1 MDKIYTNKD
10 FKKKMVESALNGEVK
25 ESHDQNGKYFE
36 ITNLNDF
43 EYESNGVKRDIYA
56 GAKFRV
62 YNKTEKISLL
72 RGEKTDNKEI
82 EEFIKLP
89 EKDQIPTETL
99 IKEIQQK
106 IRECKDYASEMQVA
120 LAENRYNDAREARAK
135 LENGIHKLDELKVQV
150 IARQYEMQ
158 PYEAIK
164 TVMEIEATHLLL
176 DRINQIE
183 LNKLNDQQIKSI
195 QKHLDSY
202 TFMVKSLTDN
212 KENLS
217 EQELKDLGSQTANAP
232 VNKTTMDAISHSL
245 NKQDETGF
253 KSIVND
259 YEKPI
264 GDTVA
269 DTTIDDVLNSSD
281 NGGYPLTSESVRSA
295 IEEDDREA
303 EKERTLF

>member
-1 MDKIYTNKD
+1 MPLTTDAFVLSVVSVQLSGLYGY
-10 FKKKMVESALNGEVK
+10 VES
-25 ESHDQNGKYFE
+25 
-36 ITNLNDF
+36 
-43 EYESNGVKRDIYA
+43 
-56 GAKFRV
+56 
-62 YNKTEKISLL
+62 
-72 RGEKTDNKEI
+72 
-82 EEFIKLP
+82 
-89 EKDQIPTETL
+89 TL
-99 IKEIQQK
+99 
-106 IRECKDYASEMQVA
+106 S
-120 LAENRYNDAREARAK
+120 
-135 LENGIHKLDELKVQV
+135 
-150 IARQYEMQ
+150 
-158 PYEAIK
+158 
-164 TVMEIEATHLLL
+164 T
-176 DRINQIE
+176 

-269 DTTIDDVLNSSD
+269 DTTIDDILNSSD

-295 IEEDDREA
+295 IEEDEREA
-303 EKERTLF
+303 EKERTL

>member
-1 MDKIYTNKD
+1 MATSVDFSDYNGLKEFDAQNKINYRKAIEN
-10 FKKKMVESALNGEVK
+10 EAVK
-25 ESHDQNGKYFE
+25 
-36 ITNLNDF
+36 ITASIGNI
-43 EYESNGVKRDIYA
+43 G
-56 GAKFRV
+56 
-62 YNKTEKISLL
+62 LL
-72 RGEKTDNKEI
+72 T
-82 EEFIKLP
+82 
-89 EKDQIPTETL
+89 
-99 IKEIQQK
+99 
-106 IRECKDYASEMQVA
+106 
-120 LAENRYNDAREARAK
+120 
-135 LENGIHKLDELKVQV
+135 
-150 IARQYEMQ
+150 
-158 PYEAIK
+158 
-164 TVMEIEATHLLL
+164 
-176 DRINQIE
+176 
-183 LNKLNDQQIKSI
+183 
-195 QKHLDSY
+195 
-202 TFMVKSLTDN
+202 TDN

-295 IEEDDREA
+295 IEEDEREV